1 VFDLSPPLLIIIAV
15 ALFFDF
21 SNGFHDAANSIA
33 TIVSTRVLNPRVAV
47 VWAAFFN
54 FIAFAVFGVHVARTI
69 AKGTVDPAIVTP
81 AIVLAALLAAVIW
94 NLITWWLG
102 LPTSSS
108 HALIGGFVGAAL
120 LAHGPSAIVAQ
131 GVIKTAVFI
140 VVSPVLG
147 LVLGFLSM
155 FVVLWIFRRST
166 PRSVDTMFRRL
177 QLFSAAAFSLG
188 HGSNDAQKTAGII
201 TALLYSTG
209 RLSGEF
215 HVPFWVIV
223 ASYGA
228 IGLGTLSG
236 GWRIVK
242 TMGMHITKLQ
252 PVGGFCAETAGAI
265 ALFGASAAG
274 IPVSTTHTITGSII
288 GAGVSAHQRLTAV
301 RWGVAGRIVW
311 AWVLTMP
318 MAALIAAIAWWLLR
332 LAGAEH
338 MGLTT
343 P

>member
-1 VFDLSPPLLIIIAV
+1 MHFSPEVLLIIGIAL
-15 ALFFDF
+15 AFDF

-33 TIVSTRVLNPRVAV
+33 TVVSTRVLSPRVAV
-47 VWAAFFN
+47 VWAGFFN
-54 FIAFAVFGVHVARTI
+54 FIAFAVFGVHVAKTI
-69 AKGTVDPAIVTP
+69 AKGTVHPDAVTP
-81 AIVLAALLAAVIW
+81 EIVLAALVAALSW
-94 NLITWWLG
+94 NLLTWWLG

-120 LAHGPSAIVAQ
+120 AARGPSVIVMS
-131 GVIKTAVFI
+131 GVAKIALFI
-140 VVSPVLG
+140 VLSPLFG
-147 LVLGFLSM
+147 TVLGFLAM
-155 FVVLWIFRRST
+155 LAVMWIFRRST
-166 PRSVDTMFRRL
+166 PTRVDSLFRRL
-177 QLFSAAAFSLG
+177 QLLSAAAFSLG

-209 RLSGEF
+209 QLTGEF
-215 HVPFWVIV
+215 HVPQWVIL

-242 TMGMHITKLQ
+242 TMGMSITRLQ

-274 IPVSTTHTITGSII
+274 IPVSTTHTITGAIV
-288 GAGVSAHQRLTAV
+288 GVGSTRRLSAV
-301 RWGVAGRIVW
+301 KWGVAGRIVW

-318 MAALIAAIAWWLLR
+318 SAAAIAALVWLALR
-332 LAGAEH
+332 LAGKA
-338 MGLTT
+338 
-343 P
+343 